1 MLTAQRSW
9 MSAEWGS
16 VPAATWLGGSP
27 FRSRLLHKPERH
39 AVHAV
44 TQPRRFRSVIEN
56 VSKMCVASRT
66 LDFCAN
72 HSQTAIARFVYVFLL
87 DGRRKTRPAGAGIK
101 LLGRTKQRQL
111 TSGAFKSAGLM
122 NVIQRA
128 RERSFS
134 SLLAHH
140 VVLLRRQLALPLG
153 IGLSHFFDS
162 FGFRGCS
169 LSLWERVGVRA
180 YARADTIQSYVVAS
194 WSIRISLA
202 LRRGKRQSRQ
212 RRKRPE
218 RNCR

>member
-1 MLTAQRSW
+1 MPAPPS
-9 MSAEWGS
+9 G
-16 VPAATWLGGSP
+16 VP
-27 FRSRLLHKPERH
+27 
-39 AVHAV
+39 
-44 TQPRRFRSVIEN
+44 QPRRFRSVIEN
-56 VSKMCVASRT
+56 VHKMGGGTRA
-66 LDFCAN
+66 LDCRAIQ
-72 HSQTAIARFVYVFLL
+72 SQAAVARFVYVFLL
-87 DGRRKTRPAGAGIK
+87 DGRPKTRPAGAGIK

-169 LSLWERVGVRA
+169 LSLW
-180 YARADTIQSYVVAS
+180 
-194 WSIRISLA
+194 
-202 LRRGKRQSRQ
+202 
-212 RRKRPE
+212 
-218 RNCR
+218 